1 MVIVFLCTPSRV
13 CATFQKGKKTCPSF
27 ATWNTVNGNSI
38 LSIRYT
44 HAHTHTRTLGP
55 LFALQLENM
64 NWGGGLGQSP
74 LNLKGE
80 VLEQTRIKG
89 GVAIVWSSYRFHW
102 IRWHGLWGCG
112 IFSFKRTRLEPNYI
126 KKNNNFVRILM
137 PLSRVWPKGHQNY
150 DLCIWCNIGF
160 VLRSLKKWAVG
171 INSITQRNY
180 LIGNSFSAHTRRF
193 WLFNFELIYERLLFT
208 LRDLF
213 LKKKNVLKSFEAKK
227 NPPF

>member
-44 HAHTHTRTLGP
+44 RAYTPNTHTDTGAPLCTPAWKYELGGAWP
-55 LFALQLENM
+55 ITFE
-64 NWGGGLGQSP
+64 P
-74 LNLKGE
+74 IKGE

-126 KKNNNFVRILM
+126 KKKIIILCVFSCLYHACDQRGTKIM
-137 PLSRVWPKGHQNY
+137 IYAFGVTLGLS
-150 DLCIWCNIGF
+150 
-160 VLRSLKKWAVG
+160 
-171 INSITQRNY
+171 
-180 LIGNSFSAHTRRF
+180 
-193 WLFNFELIYERLLFT
+193 
-208 LRDLF
+208 
-213 LKKKNVLKSFEAKK
+213 
-227 NPPF
+227 

>member
-1 MVIVFLCTPSRV
+1 MLHGTQSMGTVFWV
-13 CATFQKGKKTCPSF
+13 YA
-27 ATWNTVNGNSI
+27 
-38 LSIRYT
+38 
-44 HAHTHTRTLGP
+44 THTRIHTKHTHGHWGP
-55 LFALQLENM
+55 SLHSSLKI
-64 NWGGGLGQSP
+64 WTGGGAWP
-74 LNLKGE
+74 ITFEPIKGE

-112 IFSFKRTRLEPNYI
+112 IFIVSSEPGWSPI
-126 KKNNNFVRILM
+126 TLKKNNNNFVRILM

-213 LKKKNVLKSFEAKK
+213 LKKKKK
-227 NPPF
+227 MC

>member
-1 MVIVFLCTPSRV
+1 MEHSQWEQYSEYTLHTRAYTPNTHTDTGAPLCTP
-13 CATFQKGKKTCPSF
+13 AWKYE
-27 ATWNTVNGNSI
+27 
-38 LSIRYT
+38 L
-44 HAHTHTRTLGP
+44 
-55 LFALQLENM
+55 
-64 NWGGGLGQSP
+64 GGGAWP
-74 LNLKGE
+74 ITFEPIKGE

-126 KKNNNFVRILM
+126 KKNNNNFVRILM

-213 LKKKNVLKSFEAKK
+213 LKKKKCVKVFWSKK

>member
-1 MVIVFLCTPSRV
+1 MEHSQWEQYSEYTLHTRAYTPNTHTDTGAPLCTP
-13 CATFQKGKKTCPSF
+13 AWKYELGGAWPITFEP
-27 ATWNTVNGNSI
+27 I
-38 LSIRYT
+38 
-44 HAHTHTRTLGP
+44 
-55 LFALQLENM
+55 
-64 NWGGGLGQSP
+64 
-74 LNLKGE
+74 KGE
-80 VLEQTRIKG
+80 VLEQTRIYSLEFIQIPLNTMTWFVG
-89 GVAIVWSSYRFHW
+89 MWYFY
-102 IRWHGLWGCG
+102 
-112 IFSFKRTRLEPNYI
+112 SFKRTRLEPNYI
-126 KKNNNFVRILM
+126 KKNNNNFVRILM
-137 PLSRVWPKGHQNY
+137 PLSRVWPKGHQKY

-227 NPPF
+227 IRHFKDNIHLFSPISPLYDCSVESL

>member
-1 MVIVFLCTPSRV
+1 MLHGTQSMGTVFWV
-13 CATFQKGKKTCPSF
+13 YA
-27 ATWNTVNGNSI
+27 
-38 LSIRYT
+38 
-44 HAHTHTRTLGP
+44 THTRIHTKHTHGHWGP
-55 LFALQLENM
+55 SLHSSLKI
-64 NWGGGLGQSP
+64 WTGGAWP
-74 LNLKGE
+74 ITFEPIKGE

-126 KKNNNFVRILM
+126 KKNNNNFVRILM

-227 NPPF
+227 IRHFKDNIHLFSPISPLYDCSVESL

>member
-1 MVIVFLCTPSRV
+1 M
-13 CATFQKGKKTCPSF
+13 
-27 ATWNTVNGNSI
+27 TWFVGMW
-38 LSIRYT
+38 Y
-44 HAHTHTRTLGP
+44 
-55 LFALQLENM
+55 F
-64 NWGGGLGQSP
+64 
-74 LNLKGE
+74 
-80 VLEQTRIKG
+80 
-89 GVAIVWSSYRFHW
+89 Y
-102 IRWHGLWGCG
+102 
-112 IFSFKRTRLEPNYI
+112 SFKRTRLEPNYI
-126 KKNNNFVRILM
+126 KKNNNNFVRILM

-213 LKKKNVLKSFEAKK
+213 LKKKKCVKVFWSKKKSAILKITFTYSRQYLLYTIVLWKACNFSSA
-227 NPPF
+227 